1 MSRERIPP
9 IWILALPWL
18 TFGMLTG
25 FIIVTLPQLLAPQ
38 GNSGGRIAIAVAVI
52 LSPMFWNFVFAPLI
66 DVGFQR
72 RTYALFF
79 GVLAVAVTA
88 LTVIHHAAIGQ
99 VEIMM
104 LGAFLSGCMF
114 QSAIGGWVG
123 SLVEKEQD
131 SPLGAWSTIYNICG
145 GGAGILISG
154 SATRNLLP
162 GPAAALI
169 FATFLAPLLV
179 IPWVPTVPPGAT
191 RVHESVGRF
200 SRDLVALLKRSDV
213 VVALCLFALP
223 SASFA
228 LSNTLGSWSG
238 AFHATPAFVSR
249 ISGVGLILGGIV
261 GCALVPLMA
270 RRLPLRP
277 LYLAI
282 GCVGALFTLSLL
294 LLPRVSTTFALAFV
308 GETFFSSAAIATG
321 AAVIFEVIGPGNSL
335 AATTYALLIAAMNL
349 PIDYMEFIDARGYD
363 WRGIGGAFVTDALIS
378 GSACALLAVVF
389 RRRLLP
395 ARRVRSGA
403 QERAAGRQVRGSA
416 D

>member
-1 MSRERIPP
+1 MNKHRIPP
-9 IWILALPWL
+9 VGILALPWL

-25 FIIVTLPQLLAPQ
+25 FIIVTLPQLLAPR
-38 GNSGGRIAIAVAVI
+38 GVAGGRIAIAVAVI
-52 LSPMFWNFVFAPLI
+52 LSPMFWNFIFAPLI
-66 DVGFQR
+66 DVGFKR
-72 RTYALFF
+72 RTYALLF
-79 GVLAVAVTA
+79 GILAVAVTA
-88 LTVIHHAAIGQ
+88 LTVLCHAGIGQ
-99 VEIMM
+99 VEVMM

-123 SLVEKEQD
+123 SLVKKEQD

-145 GGAGILISG
+145 GGTGILISG
-154 SATRNLLP
+154 SATRDLSP
-162 GPAAALI
+162 APAAALI

-179 IPWVPTVPPGAT
+179 IPWIPVLPPDAS
-191 RVHESVGRF
+191 RVRASVGRF
-200 SRDLVALLKRSDV
+200 KRDLLALLRRSDV

-228 LSNTLGSWSG
+228 LSNALGSWSG
-238 AFHATPAFVSR
+238 AFHAGPAFVSR
-249 ISGVGLILGGIV
+249 ISGAGLILGGIA
-261 GCALVPLMA
+261 GCALVPFVA

-282 GCVGALFTLSLL
+282 GCVGAVFTLGLL
-294 LLPRVSTTFALAFV
+294 LLPRVPASFALAFV

-349 PIDYMEFIDARGYD
+349 PIDYMEFIDARGYE
-363 WRGIGGAFVTDALIS
+363 WRGITGAFVTDALIS
-378 GSACALLAVVF
+378 GSACAFLAVVF

-395 ARRVRSGA
+395 ARR
-403 QERAAGRQVRGSA
+403 AAGVARE
-416 D
+416 

>member
-1 MSRERIPP
+1 MPP

-25 FIIVTLPQLLAPQ
+25 FIIVTLPQLLAPR
-38 GNSGGRIAIAVAVI
+38 GVTGGRIAIAVAII
-52 LSPMFWNFVFAPLI
+52 LSPMFWNFIFAPLI
-66 DVGFQR
+66 DVGFKR

-79 GVLAVAVTA
+79 AGVAVAVTA
-88 LTVIHHAAIGQ
+88 LTVMYPAGLGQ
-99 VEIMM
+99 VEVMM

-114 QSAIGGWVG
+114 QSAIGGWMG

-131 SPLGAWSTIYNICG
+131 SSLCAWSTIYNICG

-154 SATRNLLP
+154 SATRDLSP

-169 FATFLAPLLV
+169 FATFLAPLVV
-179 IPWVPTVPPGAT
+179 IPWIPALSPERS

-200 SRDLVALLKRSDV
+200 TRDLVVLLGRSDV
-213 VVALCLFALP
+213 IVALCLFALP

-238 AFHATPAFVSR
+238 AFHAAPAFVSR
-249 ISGVGLILGGIV
+249 IRGTGLIFGGV
-261 GCALVPLMA
+261 AGCALVPLA
-270 RRLPLRP
+270 AKRLALRP

-282 GCVGALFTLSLL
+282 GCAGAVFTLSLL
-294 LLPRVSTTFALAFV
+294 LLPRVATTFAVAFV
-308 GETFFSSAAIATG
+308 GETFFSSAAIATA
-321 AAVIFEVIGPGNSL
+321 AAVIFEVIGPGNAL

-349 PIDYMEFIDARGYD
+349 PIDYMEFVDARGYD
-363 WRGIGGAFVTDALIS
+363 WSGITGAFITDALVS
-378 GSACALLAVVF
+378 GSACVLLAVVF

-395 ARRVRSGA
+395 VRRAPLPA
-403 QERAAGRQVRGSA
+403 QK
-416 D
+416 

>member
-1 MSRERIPP
+1 MNRQRIPP

-25 FIIVTLPQLLAPQ
+25 FIIVTLPQLLAPR
-38 GNSGGRIAIAVAVI
+38 GVTGGRIAVAVAVI
-52 LSPMFWNFVFAPLI
+52 LSPMFWNFIFAPLI
-66 DVGFQR
+66 DVGFKR
-72 RTYALFF
+72 RTYALVF

-88 LTVIHHAAIGQ
+88 LTVMYPVGIGQ
-99 VEIMM
+99 VEVMM

-114 QSAIGGWVG
+114 QSAIGGWMG
-123 SLVEKEQD
+123 SLVEKDQD

-154 SATRNLLP
+154 AATRDLPP

-179 IPWVPTVPPGAT
+179 FPWVPALPPEGS

-200 SRDLVALLKRSDV
+200 KRDLVALLGRSDV

-238 AFHATPAFVSR
+238 TFHAAPAFVSR
-249 ISGVGLILGGIV
+249 ISGAGLILGGV
-261 GCALVPLMA
+261 AGCALVPFAA

-282 GCVGALFTLSLL
+282 GCVGAVFTLSLL
-294 LLPRVSTTFALAFV
+294 LLPRVSTTFAVAFV
-308 GETFFSSAAIATG
+308 GETFFSSAAIATA
-321 AAVIFEVIGPGNSL
+321 AAVIFEVIGPGNAL

-363 WRGIGGAFVTDALIS
+363 WSGITGAFITDALIS
-378 GSACALLAVVF
+378 GGACVLLAVVF

-395 ARRVRSGA
+395 ARRAPVCARK
-403 QERAAGRQVRGSA
+403 
-416 D
+416 